1 MSEGIR
7 LPHLTIGLL
16 GIVTICVYGSWYY
29 SFGVLLDPI
38 IADTGWS
45 ETTLAGSF
53 SAGIVLVGS
62 GSMYGGRLLDRFGTR
77 PIFLAA
83 AAIGAITF
91 GAASMTDK
99 ALVFAIG
106 SAMGMGVFGALG
118 FYHVTMTAAVRAT
131 PRDPA
136 RAIAV
141 LTIWG
146 ALASAIYLPS
156 AAWLVED
163 QGWRVAMRVLVLTG
177 AGGLVASAVIAPV
190 AAEAGDD
197 QGRPSLRSI
206 AASTVDRPGTRAF
219 TIAVALAGMAISTL
233 LVYQVPLMVAAGLP
247 LTTAA
252 SMAAVR
258 GFAQLGGRLPLT
270 PLLRLVGSRVA
281 LMIAFAAI
289 GTGVMILTVAGSV
302 PVALLFA
309 LMAGFGIGAYSPLQ
323 GIYAEE
329 LFDRETL
336 GTTMGFY
343 TSVMMLAGAVGPAV
357 AGAMADATGERRW
370 AAVLMATAAT
380 GAIAL
385 MTKAPP
391 VRSRTPSHRA
401 PGVADEGP

>member
-1 MSEGIR
+1 VSEGVR

-45 ETTLAGSF
+45 ETTLAASF
-53 SAGIVLVGS
+53 SAGIVLIGS
-62 GSMYGGRLLDRFGTR
+62 GAMFGGRLLDRLGTR

-83 AAIGAITF
+83 AGVGMVTF
-91 GAASMTDK
+91 GTASIADH
-99 ALVFAIG
+99 ALVFAAG
-106 SAMGMGVFGALG
+106 SAIGMGAFGALG
-118 FYHVTMTAAVRAT
+118 FYHITMTAAVRAA
-131 PRDPA
+131 PHDAA

-163 QGWRVAMRVLVLTG
+163 HGWRVTMRVLVLTG
-177 AGGLVASAVIAPV
+177 ALGLVTSASVAPV
-190 AAEAGDD
+190 GAGTTD
-197 QGRPSLRSI
+197 GRAGRSLRSI
-206 AASTVDRPGTRAF
+206 AASTVDRPGPRAF
-219 TIAVALAGMAISTL
+219 TLAVALAGMAISTL
-233 LVYQVPLMVAAGLP
+233 LVYQVPIMVAAGLP

-270 PLLRLVGSRVA
+270 PLLHLVGSRFA
-281 LMIAFAAI
+281 LMISFGAI
-289 GTGVMILTVAGSV
+289 GTGVLILTVAGSV

-309 LMAGFGIGAYSPLQ
+309 VIAGFGIGAYSPLQ

-336 GTTMGFY
+336 GATMGFY
-343 TSVMMLAGAVGPAV
+343 TSVMMLAGAIGPAV
-357 AGAMADATGERRW
+357 AGAVADATGERRW
-370 AAVLMATAAT
+370 ASVLMAAAT
-380 GAIAL
+380 AGAIAL
-385 MTKAPP
+385 MTQAPR
-391 VRSRTPSHRA
+391 VRSRTRSRHA
-401 PGVADEGP
+401 AGGADAEP